1 MLQTGISTRD
11 FCLSCVRLVNVGQ
24 SVAAWLWLP
33 DTRLSQTL
41 PAPALTPL
49 PSFMFESSFL
59 YRPSLIPG
67 CLLYST
73 YTAIPLC
80 LLQGWPHLD
89 SSRTPLGRFSAK
101 RHKCIYF
108 VQLLVPNYFA
118 GQLRAPQRT
127 SLTEKPLQCKRRFYV
142 GLFKVFLRTHRA
154 ISVAAE
160 TCTLKTIYK

>member
-1 MLQTGISTRD
+1 MWDRVLLRGYDSLILDCPKHYRHRHSLLCQ
-11 FCLSCVRLVNVGQ
+11 
-24 SVAAWLWLP
+24 AWI
-33 DTRLSQTL
+33 
-41 PAPALTPL
+41 
-49 PSFMFESSFL
+49 MFESSFL

-101 RHKCIYF
+101 RHKCIDF